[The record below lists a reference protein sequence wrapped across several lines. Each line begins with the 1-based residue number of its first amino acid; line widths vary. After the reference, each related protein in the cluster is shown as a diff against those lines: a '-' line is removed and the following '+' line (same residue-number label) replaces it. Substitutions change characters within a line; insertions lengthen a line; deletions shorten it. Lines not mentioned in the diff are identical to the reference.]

1 MAKYL
6 LDTGI
11 LLGFIRGS
19 EYAKYAEGKYRLF
32 DPQNE
37 IYISV
42 VSIGEILSLAIQ
54 FDWGDAKKAILTR
67 TINEIPWIDINNEEI
82 LNRYAEIDAFCL
94 NKNKAKPLPPGI
106 SAKILQKN
114 DLWIA
119 STASVLNAILVTI
132 DKDFDLLLNEYLN
145 VAYIEKSQ
153 KIENSI

>member
-11 LLGFIRGS
+11 LLRFIRGS
-19 EYAKYAEGKYRLF
+19 EYAKHAEGKYQLF

-37 IYISV
+37 IFISV
-42 VSIGEILSLAIQ
+42 VSVGEILSLAIQ
-54 FDWGDAKKAILTR
+54 FDWGDAKKTALKK
-67 TINEIPWIDINNEEI
+67 TINEIPWVDIHNEEV

-94 NKNKAKPLPPGI
+94 NKNKAKSLPPGI

-119 STASVLNAILVTI
+119 STASVLKATLLTN
-132 DKDFDLLLNEYLN
+132 DKDFDLLHNEYLN
-145 VAYIEKSQ
+145 VVYIDKTQ
-153 KIENSI
+153 KIENQI

>member
-11 LLGFIRGS
+11 LLGFVRGS
-19 EYAKYAEGKYRLF
+19 DYAKYAQEKYQLF
-32 DPQNE
+32 DPKNE

-42 VSIGEILSLAIQ
+42 VSIGEILSLSIQ
-54 FDWGDAKKAILTR
+54 FGWGDSRKSDLNK
-67 TINEIPWIDINNEEI
+67 TINEIPWIDINNEEV

-119 STASVLNAILVTI
+119 STASVLKATLLTN
-132 DKDFDLLLNEYLN
+132 DKDFDLLNKNYLD
-145 VAYIEKSQ
+145 VVYIDKLQ
-153 KIENSI
+153 KIES

>member
-6 LDTGI
+6 LYKGI

-19 EYAKYAEGKYRLF
+19 EYAKYAEGKYQLF
-32 DPQNE
+32 DLRNE

-42 VSIGEILSLAIQ
+42 ISVGEILSLAIQ
-54 FDWGDAKKAILTR
+54 FDWGEAKKANLKK
-67 TINEIPWIDINNEEI
+67 TINEIPWVDINNEEV

-94 NKNKAKPLPPGI
+94 NKNKAKPLPPGR

-119 STASVLNAILVTI
+119 STASVLNATLLTI
-132 DKDFDLLLNEYLN
+132 DKDFDLLQNEYLN
-145 VAYIEKSQ
+145 VVYIDKSQ
-153 KIENSI
+153 KIEN